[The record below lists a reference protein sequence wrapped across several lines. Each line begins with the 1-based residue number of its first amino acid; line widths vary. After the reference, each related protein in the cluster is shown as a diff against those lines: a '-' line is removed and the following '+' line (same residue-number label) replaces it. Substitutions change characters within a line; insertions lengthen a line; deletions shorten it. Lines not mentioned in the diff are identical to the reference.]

1 MALNITSYIRN
12 GEPSRYSEGT
22 IEIGESRSYHW
33 VPIVVIHNMW
43 MSINGSGDGG
53 LTVTLGHKTGRVG
66 TPWIDLN

>member
-1 MALNITSYIRN
+1 M
-12 GEPSRYSEGT
+12 
-22 IEIGESRSYHW
+22 
-33 VPIVVIHNMW
+33 PIVVIHNMW